1 MNKTNYIPFGLHD
14 SHTSADLKALSD
26 QEVNLQVPFSA
37 LGFHTQKTM
46 HKRNRQIEH
55 NRFQIIIKL
64 VNDNVY
70 HFKTY
75 LLDYIVSKYISH

>member
-75 LLDYIVSKYISH
+75 LLDYIVAKYISH